1 MRILNVTQT
10 YFPFMEFGGP
20 PVKVRSLSQRLVK
33 LGHKVTVLTADWG
46 LESNALPAGSQVERT
61 EFGWRVEESGV
72 EAIYLPS
79 WIRYRAL
86 SWNPGLARFCRAQLW
101 RFDVAHIFGLYDLLG
116 PATAAACR
124 RGGVPYV
131 VEPIGMFVP
140 IVRNFLLKQMYHLAL
155 GRSMLRGSRTIV
167 ATSPQEVAELASS
180 GQPTEKIVVRRNGV
194 DVPDSLPERGR
205 FRAAAGISA
214 DAKIILY
221 LGRLSE
227 KKSPDVLLQAFAS
240 LADGQN
246 GGELRLVFAGP
257 DDGDMKRRL
266 QRMASDLGISGC
278 VQILGPVFNADKWS
292 AYRDADVF
300 VLPSQNE
307 NFGNTA
313 GEAVAAGTPVVVTDK
328 CGIAP
333 LLADVAGLVV
343 KHDAGAI
350 AKAIARVLFEPGLHE
365 RLSAGCKRVAAKL
378 DWDEPAEQMENLYE
392 QLMGEKQAAAQ
403 TH

>member
-1 MRILNVTQT
+1 
-10 YFPFMEFGGP
+10 
-20 PVKVRSLSQRLVK
+20 
-33 LGHKVTVLTADWG
+33 
-46 LESNALPAGSQVERT
+46 
-61 EFGWRVEESGV
+61 
-72 EAIYLPS
+72 
-79 WIRYRAL
+79 
-86 SWNPGLARFCRAQLW
+86 
-101 RFDVAHIFGLYDLLG
+101 
-116 PATAAACR
+116 
-124 RGGVPYV
+124 
-131 VEPIGMFVP
+131 
-140 IVRNFLLKQMYHLAL
+140 
-155 GRSMLRGSRTIV
+155 
-167 ATSPQEVAELASS
+167 
-180 GQPTEKIVVRRNGV
+180 
-194 DVPDSLPERGR
+194 
-205 FRAAAGISA
+205 
-214 DAKIILY
+214 
-221 LGRLSE
+221 LSE

-278 VQILGPVFNADKWS
+278 VQILGPVFNTDKWS